1 MEMLES
7 TVITVLFHFKPFL
20 HAAVSA
26 KASTFNHQ
34 LNLLCMPYRKTAFA
48 FTAIVAVFTFLLIAC
63 KKNNDIVAAD
73 SWADVLNL
81 PSQPFNYA
89 SITLP
94 GYLSTPNINA
104 QNNTPAN
111 NQITDWGA
119 TLGRVI
125 FYDKN
130 VSLNKTISCASCH
143 SQSTAFSDNLALSK
157 GFSGGNTGRNSMALT
172 NARFYPNRRFFW
184 DERAATLEIQTLLPI
199 QDHVEMGMHL
209 DTLVNRFKNLSY
221 YPSLFTKAF
230 GDATV
235 NTDRIS
241 LSLSQFIR
249 SIVSYESKYDAGRA
263 TLPVNAA
270 PPTFSFSNFTAQ
282 ENRGMQLFFTPQLA
296 CAGCH
301 GTETF
306 TAATAK
312 HNGLDL
318 TTTDRGFG
326 AVSNN
331 VLNDGKFKVP
341 SLRNVEL
348 TAPYMHDGRFATL
361 EEVVEH
367 YNSGLKNHP
376 NLDPA
381 LKQPNGLPKQL
392 NLSAADKAALVA
404 FLKTLTDTMMTN
416 NVKYSNPFK

>member
-1 MEMLES
+1 
-7 TVITVLFHFKPFL
+7 
-20 HAAVSA
+20 
-26 KASTFNHQ
+26 
-34 LNLLCMPYRKTAFA
+34 MPYRKTAFV
-48 FTAIVAVFTFLLIAC
+48 FTALIAAFTFLLIAC
-63 KKNNDIVAAD
+63 KKNNDIVAVD
-73 SWADVLNL
+73 PWADILNI
-81 PSQPFNYA
+81 PSVPFNYA
-89 SITLP
+89 NITLP
-94 GYLSTPNINA
+94 AYLSTPNIA
-104 QNNTPAN
+104 GQNNTPAN
-111 NQITDWGA
+111 NGITDWGA

-130 VSLNKTISCASCH
+130 VSLNNTISCASCH

-157 GFSGGNTGRNSMALT
+157 GFLGGNTGRNSMGLT
-172 NARFYPNRRFFW
+172 NARFYPNGRFFW

-235 NTDRIS
+235 NNDRIS
-241 LSLSQFIR
+241 KSLSQFIR

-270 PPTFSFSNFTAQ
+270 PPTFNFSNFTVQ
-282 ENRGMQLFFTPQLA
+282 ENRGLQLFFTPQLA
-296 CAGCH
+296 CAACH

-306 TAATAK
+306 TAAMAK

-331 VLNDGKFKVP
+331 IANDGKFKVP

-348 TAPYMHDGRFATL
+348 TAPFMHDGRFATL
-361 EEVVEH
+361 EQVVEH
-367 YNSGLKNHP
+367 YNSEIKNHP

-392 NLSAADKAALVA
+392 NLSVADKAALVA
-404 FLKTLTDTMMTN
+404 FLKTLTDTRMITD
-416 NVKYSNPFK
+416 VKYASPFK

>member
-1 MEMLES
+1 
-7 TVITVLFHFKPFL
+7 
-20 HAAVSA
+20 
-26 KASTFNHQ
+26 
-34 LNLLCMPYRKTAFA
+34 
-48 FTAIVAVFTFLLIAC
+48 
-63 KKNNDIVAAD
+63 
-73 SWADVLNL
+73 
-81 PSQPFNYA
+81 
-89 SITLP
+89 
-94 GYLSTPNINA
+94 
-104 QNNTPAN
+104 
-111 NQITDWGA
+111 
-119 TLGRVI
+119 
-125 FYDKN
+125 
-130 VSLNKTISCASCH
+130 
-143 SQSTAFSDNLALSK
+143 LSK
-157 GFSGGNTGRNSMALT
+157 GFLGGNTGRNSMGLT
-172 NARFYPNRRFFW
+172 NAKFYPNGRFFW

-241 LSLSQFIR
+241 RSLSQFIR

-270 PPTFSFSNFTAQ
+270 PPTFNFSNFTAQ
-282 ENRGMQLFFTPQLA
+282 ENRGLQLFFTPQLA
-296 CAGCH
+296 CAACH

-306 TAATAK
+306 TAAMAK

-331 VLNDGKFKVP
+331 IANDGKFKVP

-348 TAPYMHDGRFATL
+348 TAPFMHDGRFATL
-361 EEVVEH
+361 EQVVEH

-376 NLDPA
+376 NLDPV

-392 NLSAADKAALVA
+392 NLSVADKAALVA
-404 FLKTLTDTMMTN
+404 FLKTLTDTRMTSDI
-416 NVKYSNPFK
+416 KYANPFK